1 MGENDGLI
9 EGAKVGMVA
18 GEEEG
23 KIGLLSQM

>member
-9 EGAKVGMVA
+9 EGAKVGMSV